1 MKTSKIGLAMFEIK
15 GKTRKKL
22 FEYTTLPGHHDDGMK
37 VLNSKFGINIKTY
50 SESIAKKLR
59 Y

>member
-1 MKTSKIGLAMFEIK
+1 MKTSKIGIAMFEIR

-22 FEYTTLPGHHDDGMK
+22 FEYTTLPGHHEDG
-37 VLNSKFGINIKTY
+37 VRVINSKFGMSIKTH
-50 SESIAKKLR
+50 SESIVKKMR